1 MSSFVKHSI
10 VRRLKAG
17 VKIKTIAVAAILAAT
32 PAMAGEMTIQ
42 EAQAVIAANGSA
54 KLCTMTFAF
63 VAFKIAPVTE
73 AIVAQSVDEC
83 RCLWSEAYNLP
94 RPGQGMSF
102 IDAEKWATGIAEKAK
117 AGDLLDTEVFFK
129 LSTISAKDAADCSAR
144 HLK

>member
-17 VKIKTIAVAAILAAT
+17 VKIGTIVIAAVIAAT
-32 PAMAGEMTIQ
+32 PAMSVEMTIH
-42 EAQAVIAANGSA
+42 EAEAVIAANGSA
-54 KLCTMTFAF
+54 KLCTMTWAF

-73 AIVAQSVDEC
+73 ATVAQSVDEC

-94 RPGQGMSF
+94 KPGQGMSF
-102 IDAEKWATGIAEKAK
+102 IDAAKWATGVAEKAK
-117 AGDLLDTEVFFK
+117 AGSLLDTDVAIK
-129 LSTISAKDAADCSAR
+129 LFAISKEDAAACRAR